1 MADMPRR
8 AQTGL
13 RRDDRV
19 HQLLGVQIA
28 LHQQGDFA
36 GAGKSDRLRRSGA
49 AVWRIN
55 QAEGM
60 SAPAALATAWMRA
73 AGPIRTGTIS
83 PAAAASRAA
92 SNEAASTGCT

>member
-55 QAEGM
+55 QAEG
-60 SAPAALATAWMRA
+60 SDVRPCRLGDRLDACRWPDQDWYNQ
-73 AGPIRTGTIS
+73 P
-83 PAAAASRAA
+83 SR
-92 SNEAASTGCT
+92 SRV